1 MGSYMDRKLKIFIAT
16 IIIISA
22 ISQFLPFKNDIVS
35 LINVITNLAAFMG
48 LSYACIYSRKVYP
61 HLYLTLLL
69 LSAAQFFSFLGDFT
83 WFILE
88 SILSLNPF
96 SSVADIFYLLYYPLF
111 AAGIFTIPVRRYSD
125 LRSATDL
132 LIILVALASAAWVF
146 LIKPTVLGAGNFTEV
161 LVSTLYVLGDLLIL
175 FMLMDLTINKL
186 GHLKSRTLYIFLASI
201 LILLTADISFTYQS
215 LTGIYTE
222 GTPQDLLWAFS
233 YILLLIA
240 VNEFFKEDW
249 SKPLYVEKRISAVTY
264 LPYLFIILF
273 YFLTAYSIIKTGAE
287 NSIALLASLGVI
299 ITLFTLR
306 QHLSIKENM
315 ALIDEVENER
325 RRAENYLNVAGSLIM
340 VLDEKD
346 RVKLIN
352 RRGLEIL
359 DCEEGEVTG
368 KNWFMKFVPPED
380 RGWREKLY
388 HEKIRSGEKGYH
400 LTGEILTCRGD
411 RRTVSWHVVFLKED
425 GKFMGSI
432 ISGDDVTELQRA
444 ARALE
449 MSEMRYREIFELA
462 PSPIISVGDDLIIR
476 DCNRRAESVLGYRKG
491 ELHGRNLMDLIHPDD
506 AGGELEGER
515 RLLKSNGDVIYADIG
530 VARVGDERIIII
542 EDQTEI
548 RRSLHEKEL
557 LLREIHPRVKNNLQI
572 ISSLLSIQE
581 RQLDSE
587 ELAEVLRESRE
598 RIRSIAL
605 VHEHLY
611 RSTNLRTIRIR
622 DYINNILSK
631 LGQGQTRGVDVRISS
646 DIEDLEFNLETSLP
660 IGLMVNELVSNSLKH
675 SGADNITVT
684 LRSLNGNFELT
695 VSDDGMGLKSPEVLE
710 ESGSMGWYLIRALAE
725 QLDGELE
732 LETDGGLSVT
742 LRFRELGYTE
752 RY

>member
-1 MGSYMDRKLKIFIAT
+1 MDRNLKIFIT
-16 IIIISA
+16 VMLILSV
-22 ISQFLPFKNDIVS
+22 ISQFLPFKRDAVS

-96 SSVADIFYLLYYPLF
+96 PSVADLFYLLYYPIF
-111 AAGIFTIPVRRYSD
+111 AAGIFTIPIKRYSD
-125 LRSATDL
+125 LRSIIDL
-132 LIILVALASAAWVF
+132 LIILVASASAAWVF
-146 LIKPTVLGAGNFTEV
+146 LLEPTVFAGGDFTEV
-161 LVSTLYVLGDLLIL
+161 LVSTLYVLGDLLIV
-175 FMLMDLTINKL
+175 FMIMDLIINKL
-186 GHLKSRTLYIFLASI
+186 GHLRSRTLHVFLASI
-201 LILLTADISFTYQS
+201 IILLAADISFTYQN
-215 LTGIYTE
+215 LTGIYAG

-249 SKPLYVEKRISAVTY
+249 SKPLYVEKKVTAVTY
-264 LPYLFIILF
+264 TPYIFIILF
-273 YFLTAYSIIKTGAE
+273 YLLTAYSVIKGGAE
-287 NSIALLASLGVI
+287 KSTVLLVSLGFI
-299 ITLFTLR
+299 IVLFILR
-306 QHLSIKENM
+306 QHLSMKENM
-315 ALIDEVENER
+315 ALLNDVENER
-325 RRAENYLNVAGSLIM
+325 RRAENYLEVAGSLIM
-340 VLDEKD
+340 VLDEKT

-359 DCEEGEVTG
+359 ECDAGEVAG
-368 KNWFMKFVPPED
+368 KNWFMTFVPPED

-388 HEKIRSGEKGYH
+388 TEKISSGSKGYH
-400 LTGEILTCRGD
+400 LTGEILTCKGD
-411 RRTVSWHVVFLKED
+411 RKTVTWHVVFLRED
-425 GKFMGSI
+425 GEFRGSI
-432 ISGDDVTELQRA
+432 ISGDDITELQRA
-444 ARALE
+444 TRALE

-476 DCNRRAESVLGYRKG
+476 DCNRRAESVLGYQRG
-491 ELHGRNLMDLIHPDD
+491 ELIGRNLMDLIHPED
-506 AGGELEGER
+506 AGEDFEGER
-515 RLLKSNGDVIYADIG
+515 RLLRSNGDVIYADIG
-530 VARVGDERIIII
+530 VTQVGDERIIII

-548 RRSLHEKEL
+548 RRSLQEKEL
-557 LLREIHPRVKNNLQI
+557 LLREIHHRVKNNLQI

-581 RQLDSE
+581 RQLESE
-587 ELAEVLRESRE
+587 ELSDVLRESRE

-622 DYINNILSK
+622 NYLNNILSK
-631 LGQGQTRGVDVRISS
+631 LSQGQTHGKDVRISS
-646 DIEDLEFNLETSLP
+646 SIEDLEFNLETSLP

-675 SGADNITVT
+675 SGADNITVE
-684 LRSLNGNFELT
+684 LRSLNGTLELT
-695 VSDDGMGLKSPEVLE
+695 VKDDGIGLESPKVLE
-710 ESGSMGWYLIRALAE
+710 KSGSMGWYLIRALTD
-725 QLDGELE
+725 QLDGELKI
-732 LETDGGLSVT
+732 ETEDGLSVS
-742 LRFRELGYTE
+742 LRFRELGYRE

>member
-1 MGSYMDRKLKIFIAT
+1 MDRDLKIFIT
-16 IIIISA
+16 VILIISV
-22 ISQFLPFKNDIVS
+22 ISQFLPFKKDAVS

-96 SSVADIFYLLYYPLF
+96 PSVADLFYLLYYPLF

-132 LIILVALASAAWVF
+132 LIILVASASAAWVF
-146 LIKPTVLGAGNFTEV
+146 LLEPTVLGPGNFTEV

-175 FMLMDLTINKL
+175 FMIMDLIINKL

-201 LILLTADISFTYQS
+201 IILLTADISFTYQS
-215 LTGIYTE
+215 LTGIWAG

-233 YILLLIA
+233 YITLLIA
-240 VNEFFKEDW
+240 VYEFFKEDW
-249 SKPLYVEKRISAVTY
+249 SKPSYVEKKGHNCHIH
-264 LPYLFIILF
+264 PYIFIILF
-273 YFLTAYSIIKTGAE
+273 YILMAYSVIKGGTEKSAV
-287 NSIALLASLGVI
+287 LLLSLGFI
-299 ITLFTLR
+299 IVLFILR
-306 QHLSIKENM
+306 QHISLKENM
-315 ALIDEVENER
+315 TLLNDVENER
-325 RRAENYLNVAGSLIM
+325 RRAENYLEVAGSLIM
-340 VLDEKD
+340 VLDEKT

-359 DCEEGEVTG
+359 DCDAGEVAG
-368 KNWFMKFVPPED
+368 KNWFMNFVPPED
-380 RGWREKLY
+380 REWREKLY
-388 HEKIRSGEKGYH
+388 TEKISSGRKGYP
-400 LTGEILTCRGD
+400 LTGEILTCKGD
-411 RRTVSWHVVFLKED
+411 RKTVAWHVVFLRED
-425 GKFMGSI
+425 GEFRGSI
-432 ISGDDVTELQRA
+432 ISGNDITELQRA
-444 ARALE
+444 TRALE

-476 DCNRRAESVLGYRKG
+476 DCNRRAESVLGYRRGK
-491 ELHGRNLMDLIHPDD
+491 LIGRNMIDLIHPED
-506 AGGELEGER
+506 AGDEFEGER
-515 RLLKSNGDVIYADIG
+515 RLLRSDGDVIYADIRM
-530 VARVGDERIIII
+530 ARIGDERIILI

-548 RRSLHEKEL
+548 RRSLQEKEL
-557 LLREIHPRVKNNLQI
+557 LLREIHHRVKNNLQI
-572 ISSLLSIQE
+572 ISSLLSIHE
-581 RQLDSE
+581 RQVDSA
-587 ELAEVLRESRE
+587 ELAEVMRESRE

-631 LGQGQTRGVDVRISS
+631 LGQGQTLGVDVRISS
-646 DIEDLEFNLETSLP
+646 DIEDLEFNLETSIP
-660 IGLMVNELVSNSLKH
+660 IGLIVNELVSNSLKH
-675 SGADNITVT
+675 SEADNITVT
-684 LRSLNGNFELT
+684 LRSLNGDFELT
-695 VSDDGMGLKSPEVLE
+695 VSDDGMGLESPEVLE
-710 ESGSMGWYLIRALAE
+710 ESGSMGWYLVRALTD

-732 LETDGGLSVT
+732 IETEGGLSVII
-742 LRFRELGYTE
+742 RFRELGYTE